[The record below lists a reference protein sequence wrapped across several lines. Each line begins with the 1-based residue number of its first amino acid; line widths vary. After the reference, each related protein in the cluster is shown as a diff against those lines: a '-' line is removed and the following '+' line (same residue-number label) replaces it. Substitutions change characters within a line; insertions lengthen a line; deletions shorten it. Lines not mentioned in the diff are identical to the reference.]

1 MTANVI
7 RRERLSRFVDLARVY
22 RGWNKSELS
31 QALGRDPT
39 KLIPESGNPKLDLV
53 VGIAE
58 ALDWTVGDVAESV
71 WREKIDPGGEFEGLD
86 YDSLKALALEAHRQG
101 EWKEILRITKQMRVK
116 SRDGDQRAYAASLAS
131 IAHDGMGRFT
141 LALKSIQDGLSERLT
156 NEKLRCML
164 QTNLANTHYALWH
177 LVEAHAIAGDLIT
190 TLEDLENPARIQR
203 VSNAHG
209 RYVRGNTLRRMII
222 EKNVANIES
231 TSLRARI
238 DLEASRE
245 QYLLLSEEFDDDA
258 YRGVANTCLGALHE
272 VDAASGILDPHEAI
286 EQIELGLDAVIDPTA
301 VPLGDILESWGWW
314 AIFGCN
320 ISLRHLEGEDLH
332 HHMALCTNKAIE
344 IAERLGNWS
353 MRERAFTLEH
363 FRRQQAKLEGIP
375 EQGWPLDEDD
385 IRVITGTMGR
395 FPSFREVGWQILRG
409 ANVLESD

>member
-1 MTANVI
+1 
-7 RRERLSRFVDLARVY
+7 
-22 RGWNKSELS
+22 
-31 QALGRDPT
+31 
-39 KLIPESGNPKLDLV
+39 
-53 VGIAE
+53 
-58 ALDWTVGDVAESV
+58 
-71 WREKIDPGGEFEGLD
+71 
-86 YDSLKALALEAHRQG
+86 
-101 EWKEILRITKQMRVK
+101 
-116 SRDGDQRAYAASLAS
+116 
-131 IAHDGMGRFT
+131 
-141 LALKSIQDGLSERLT
+141 
-156 NEKLRCML
+156 
-164 QTNLANTHYALWH
+164 
-177 LVEAHAIAGDLIT
+177 
-190 TLEDLENPARIQR
+190 
-203 VSNAHG
+203 
-209 RYVRGNTLRRMII
+209 MII

-231 TSLRARI
+231 TCLRARI

-245 QYLLLSEEFDDDA
+245 QYLLLAEEFDDNS

-375 EQGWPLDEDD
+375 EQGWALDEDD